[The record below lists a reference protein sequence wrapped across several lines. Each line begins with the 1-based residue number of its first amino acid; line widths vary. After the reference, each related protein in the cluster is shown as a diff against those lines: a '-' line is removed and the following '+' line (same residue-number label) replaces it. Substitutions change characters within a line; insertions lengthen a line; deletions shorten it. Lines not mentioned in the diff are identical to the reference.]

1 MVKNLPT
8 VERSTK
14 IRFGKNCTND
24 QAENTIV
31 FNASEGEIDTP
42 FTDSVYI
49 TPLRLRT
56 DLSDRNI
63 SVLAYNQ
70 VTKEMMDSGA
80 VAEDILNFTLEAAVI
95 NGNVTSNIVSFN
107 NAVTSVTTLSNVG
120 ISNGL
125 PTDTLSVGSKVF
137 VNQTASNTLRVLGS
151 TYIQNNLVVDGD
163 ATFNGLVTTLHSN
176 NTVIKD
182 AILEIGKDNVVG
194 DASLDLGFVMTRP
207 GSNIAMGYLESSN
220 EFAIG
225 YTQSSANHHTITPL
239 TTQDI
244 NVHVY
249 GQIFTESNVGVMNTN
264 PVHTLDVGSNLFVDE
279 FGSNILVVTGNT
291 SISADLTVDGDTLFV
306 DSGVDKVG
314 INTLTPSA
322 ELHVVGNAYISSNLT
337 VDTNTLHVDVES
349 NRVGINQIN
358 PTKDLD
364 VNGTIAATRR
374 VDNSGYDRLLI
385 GTDTGATIHPSSN
398 AHLIS
403 LGYRAGYDRQHSNSI
418 AIGYKSGSVTQAES
432 SIAIGERSGETNQG
446 NSSIAIGE
454 KAAYENQAAS
464 SIAIGENAG
473 GQDQLGNSIAIGK
486 DAGSQNQGQ
495 KSIAIGD
502 GAGKFNQGEGAIAIG
517 YYAGYPTGQAA
528 GSVIINGGTDAA
540 GFNNTTTQN
549 ALFINPVRNVNNSNI
564 LMYNADS
571 KEFTYGTTIHN
582 TVNVSN
588 NFTVDTDTLFVDSVN
603 DSVGINNASPDANL
617 HVVGNVYVSSNL
629 TVDLN
634 TLHVDTNKHFIGIET
649 NFPDATLHLMGNAYI
664 SEDLTVD
671 TDTLHVDSV
680 THSVGV
686 ETKTPDANLH
696 VVGNVYVSSNLTVD
710 TDTLHVDSMTHSVGV
725 ETTTPDANLHVVGN
739 TYVSSNLT
747 VDTNTLHVDSVTHSV
762 GVETTTP
769 DANLH
774 VVGNVYVS
782 DDLTVATDA
791 LHVET
796 GTQSVGLGTKV
807 PDAKLHVVGN
817 AYVSSN
823 LTVDTDT
830 FHVDAESK
838 SIGLGTVNP
847 NANLHVVGNVY
858 VSSNLTVDT
867 DTLHV
872 DAMTHSIGIETKNP
886 NANLHVVGN
895 TYVSSNLTVDTNTLH
910 VDALKHSVGIETL
923 TPDANLHVV
932 GNTYISSNL
941 TVDTNTLHV
950 DALKHSVGIETLTPS
965 ANLHVVGNAYVSS
978 TMDIDGTL
986 RLNHATTAL
995 TTDLTSNVEVKLDQL
1010 NSVTIDGPLTDHL
1023 LVYDGTDWVNEY
1035 PMHTYIQ
1042 IRNDLNGVN
1051 IEAGDA
1057 VYVKGTHNSNILN
1070 VGLALS
1076 DSADTMPCI
1085 GLSNQLLTPG
1095 QTGTAVAYGKAL
1107 SVVTEDFV
1115 TGETVYVSNVVA
1127 GGLSNVKPYNNDLIQ
1142 NVGVVTKIHE
1152 SNGGVFVTGIGR
1164 ANDIPN
1170 APIVADETDINYVY
1184 VNNENND
1191 LKKILPTNL
1200 LTQLQTFEQVSAA
1213 GNTVSN
1219 TMEFNNVTTGLVTV
1233 ANVEV
1238 GSNISVTG
1246 LVDPINKHLP
1256 MVGLDGFLEKS
1267 PVYVTAGGKY
1277 VISAAEAEFLGNI
1290 TLSGNNTVVSSTSVT
1305 IEDRIFGIGANN
1317 EVHNLDTGLMME
1329 HKDDGEYANIALIYH
1344 ADEHRFSIS
1353 YTQNTFTDDH
1363 ILHFEDANHRM
1374 LIDLRGNV
1382 EVQNTFTVDSTL
1394 FHADSV
1400 TNRVGV
1406 LTATPAYTLD
1416 VHGNS
1421 NVAVARSK
1429 SSVVTDATNAT
1440 NKTSGAVTII
1450 GGLGVG
1456 GDIHA
1461 TDVNFEAATLDSAT
1475 IQNVTSTTNKTS
1487 GALIVGGGIG
1497 VAGNIHATH
1506 VNFEDAEV
1514 DSLTVTGVTPTNSK
1528 TSGAVQIAGGL
1539 GVVGAIYG
1547 SAVNFE
1553 GAEVDNLTV
1562 TDTTISTSTGSGA
1575 VTIAGGLGVTGNVY
1589 AAQYHGDGSQL
1600 TGLVT
1605 TLEDVANNGNTMSNV
1620 IQFNNNQSLYDT
1632 SFVTTGKAGIK
1643 TANPTYDLEVTGNSY
1658 ISSNVTVD
1666 TNTFHVDAVNN
1677 KVGVGTT
1684 EPDKTLHVQ
1693 GDIKFTGT
1701 LFEDDAPFVTS
1712 PWVTTGT
1719 DIYYNVGNV
1728 GFGTNANVDAN
1739 VHVNGNVYVTSNIH
1753 AGPDAN
1759 QTSFLGRAAIGYNG
1773 TDDDHATF
1781 AHFDHNSATNF
1792 ALKQTATGPTH
1803 LNTPASQ
1810 HIRFSVAGTEKAR
1823 ITGGGDL
1830 KVGSNILYVDASE
1843 ASVGLG
1849 TATPN
1854 SNLHVVGNA
1863 YVSSNLTVGNN
1874 VYVTGGLITNTGGVT
1889 KKTYSVSRT
1898 VTTGIT
1904 PLVDINFTSNIFYAK
1919 ITAQLIDGDE
1929 DLSTMILEV
1938 SGGRKSGETPTKNI
1952 AVGTKNIFGD
1962 QTNTNPWSPTV
1973 STTGNK
1979 VTLTTSSALDAQDGY
1994 DIFIEYMSSNSNGGV
2009 VSVVE
2014 SGTTIETFGY

>member
-107 NAVTSVTTLSNVG
+107 NAITSATTFSNVG
-120 ISNGL
+120 IANAA

-137 VNQTASNTLRVLGS
+137 VNQTASNTVRILGS
-151 TYIQNNLVVDGD
+151 TYIQNSLVVDGD

-176 NTVIKD
+176 NTVIRD

-194 DASLDLGFVMTRP
+194 DASLDLGFIMTRP
-207 GSNIAMGYLESSN
+207 GSNIAVGYLESSN

-264 PVHTLDVGSNLFVDE
+264 PVHTLDVGSNLFVDD

-306 DSGVDKVG
+306 DSGADKVG

-349 NRVGINQIN
+349 NRVGINQLN

-403 LGYRAGYDRQHSNSI
+403 LGYRAGYEHQHSNSV
-418 AIGYKSGSVTQAES
+418 AIGYQAGSVTQAES

-446 NSSIAIGE
+446 NSSIAIGD
-454 KAAYENQAAS
+454 KAAFQNQAAY

-473 GQDQLGNSIAIGK
+473 GQDQADNSIAIGK

-495 KSIAIGD
+495 KAIAIGD

-634 TLHVDTNKHFIGIET
+634 TLHVDTNKHFVGIET
-649 NFPDATLHLMGNAYI
+649 NHPDATLHVVGNAYI
-664 SEDLTVD
+664 LNDLTVD
-671 TDTLHVDSV
+671 IDTLHVDSTNNSVGIETKTPDANLHVVGNVYVSSNLTVDTDTLHVDTTTHSVGIETKTPDANLHVVGNTYVSSNLTVDIDTLHVDSV

-696 VVGNVYVSSNLTVD
+696 VVGNVYVSSNLTVN
-710 TDTLHVDSMTHSVGV
+710 TDTLHI
-725 ETTTPDANLHVVGN
+725 
-739 TYVSSNLT
+739 
-747 VDTNTLHVDSVTHSV
+747 DSV
-762 GVETTTP
+762 
-769 DANLH
+769 N
-774 VVGNVYVS
+774 N
-782 DDLTVATDA
+782 
-791 LHVET
+791 
-796 GTQSVGLGTKV
+796 
-807 PDAKLHVVGN
+807 
-817 AYVSSN
+817 
-823 LTVDTDT
+823 
-830 FHVDAESK
+830 
-838 SIGLGTVNP
+838 
-847 NANLHVVGNVY
+847 
-858 VSSNLTVDT
+858 
-867 DTLHV
+867 
-872 DAMTHSIGIETKNP
+872 
-886 NANLHVVGN
+886 
-895 TYVSSNLTVDTNTLH
+895 
-910 VDALKHSVGIETL
+910 SVGIETK

-941 TVDTNTLHV
+941 TIDTNTLHV
-950 DALKHSVGIETLTPS
+950 DVGNKSIGLGTVNPS
-965 ANLHVVGNAYVSS
+965 ANLHVVGNVFV
-978 TMDIDGTL
+978 
-986 RLNHATTAL
+986 
-995 TTDLTSNVEVKLDQL
+995 TSNV
-1010 NSVTIDGPLTDHL
+1010 SI
-1023 LVYDGTDWVNEY
+1023 
-1035 PMHTYIQ
+1035 
-1042 IRNDLNGVN
+1042 
-1051 IEAGDA
+1051 
-1057 VYVKGTHNSNILN
+1057 
-1070 VGLALS
+1070 
-1076 DSADTMPCI
+1076 ADTTAT
-1085 GLSNQLLTPG
+1085 SSKT
-1095 QTGTAVAYGKAL
+1095 TGAL
-1107 SVVTEDFV
+1107 K
-1115 TGETVYVSNVVA
+1115 VA
-1127 GGLSNVKPYNNDLIQ
+1127 GGLGVVGDIHATHANLEDIEADSVNVTDSTVSSSKTTGALKVAGGVGISGALFGSTAELDGITKVTNSTATSSKTTGALIVTGGLGITGAIHGSAVNFEAAELDSLHVTNTTSTTSKTTGAARIAGGLGVAGNIHATHVNFEDVVADSLTIEDTTLSTSKTTGAVIVAGGLGVTDNVYASRFVGDGGLLSNIATNLQSISENGNTTSNIVQFTGTGTSFVTNGKVGVSNVDPGHTLS
-1142 NVGVVTKIHE
+1142 VGTDFYVDE
-1152 SNGGVFVTGIGR
+1152 GG
-1164 ANDIPN
+1164 A
-1170 APIVADETDINYVY
+1170 
-1184 VNNENND
+1184 
-1191 LKKILPTNL
+1191 
-1200 LTQLQTFEQVSAA
+1200 
-1213 GNTVSN
+1213 NTVVVDGNVSVSSN
-1219 TMEFNNVTTGLVTV
+1219 LT
-1233 ANVEV
+1233 V
-1238 GSNISVTG
+1238 GSNISVIG
-1246 LVDPINKHLP
+1246 LSVDKFPI
-1256 MVGLDGFLEKS
+1256 VGSTKFLEDSIITKS
-1267 PVYVTAGGKY
+1267 GPDI
-1277 VISAAEAEFLGNI
+1277 VISGGLQVTGNI
-1290 TLSGNNTVVSSTSVT
+1290 FKNGNIFVVHSNNTV
-1305 IEDRIFGIGANN
+1305 IKDRILTLANN
-1317 EVHNLDTGLMME
+1317 NTQTGLDVGIIME
-1329 HKDDGEYANIALIYH
+1329 YPGHNIAIAH
-1344 ADEHRFSIS
+1344 HGDETPERLSIG
-1353 YTQNTFTDDH
+1353 YTQNKHTDNQVTPDSNNVT
-1363 ILHFEDANHRM
+1363 LDV
-1374 LIDLRGNV
+1374 LGNLQ
-1382 EVQNTFTVDSTL
+1382 VQNNFTVDTST
-1394 FHADSV
+1394 FHVDSV

-1406 LTATPAYTLD
+1406 LTAAPAYTLD
-1416 VHGNS
+1416 IHGNS

-1429 SSVVTDATNAT
+1429 SSVVTDATATT
-1440 NKTSGAVTII
+1440 NKTSGAVTVI
-1450 GGLGVG
+1450 GGIGVG

-1461 TDVNFEAATLDSAT
+1461 TDVNFENAILDSAT
-1475 IQNVTSTTNKTS
+1475 IQNTTAATSKSSGALQVAGGTGITGALFGSTAEFDGITKVTNSTASAGKAD
-1487 GALIVGGGIG
+1487 GALIV
-1497 VAGNIHATH
+1497 T
-1506 VNFEDAEV
+1506 
-1514 DSLTVTGVTPTNSK
+1514 
-1528 TSGAVQIAGGL
+1528 GGL
-1539 GVVGAIYG
+1539 GVTGAIYG

-1553 GAEVDNLTV
+1553 GAEVDNLNV
-1562 TDTTISTSTGSGA
+1562 TDTTASSSTTTGA
-1575 VTIAGGLGVTGNVY
+1575 AKIAGGLGVAGSVY
-1589 AAQYHGDGSQL
+1589 AAQYYGDGSTL

-1605 TLEDVANNGNTMSNV
+1605 TFGAVVANGNTTSNTV
-1620 IQFNNNQSLYDT
+1620 QFTNANTGIIT
-1632 SFVTTGKAGIK
+1632 SGKIGVK
-1643 TANPTYDLEVTGNSY
+1643 TANPTYDLQVTGNSY

-1810 HIRFSVAGTEKAR
+1810 HIRFSVAGTERAR
-1823 ITGGGDL
+1823 LTGGGDL
-1830 KVGSNILYVDASE
+1830 KVGSNILYVDASA
-1843 ASVGLG
+1843 ASVGIG
-1849 TATPN
+1849 VNTPN

-1874 VYVTGGLITNTGGVT
+1874 VYVTGGLVTNTGGVT

-1898 VTTGIT
+1898 VTTGVT

-1929 DLSTMILEV
+1929 DMSTMILEV

-1973 STTGNK
+1973 TTTGNK
-1979 VTLTTSSALDAQDGY
+1979 ITLTTSNALDAQDGY
-1994 DIFIEYMSSNSNGGV
+1994 DVFIEYMSSNSDGSV

-2014 SGTTIETFGY
+2014 RVGGTSTTLATFGY

>member
-42 FTDSVYI
+42 FTDSVYM

-63 SVLAYNQ
+63 TVLAYNQ

-80 VAEDILNFTLEAAVI
+80 IAEDILNFTLEAAVI
-95 NGNVTSNIVSFN
+95 NGNVTANTVSFN
-107 NAVTSVTTLSNVG
+107 NVSTSVTTLSNVG
-120 ISNGL
+120 ISNSS

-207 GSNIAMGYLESSN
+207 GSNIAVGYLESSN

-314 INTLTPSA
+314 INTLVPDA
-322 ELHVVGNAYISSNLT
+322 ELHVVGNVYVTSNLT

-634 TLHVDTNKHFIGIET
+634 TLHVDTNKHFVGIET

-671 TDTLHVDSV
+671 MDTLHVDSV

-710 TDTLHVDSMTHSVGV
+710 TDTLHVDSVTHSVGV
-725 ETTTPDANLHVVGN
+725 ETKTPDANLHVVGN

-747 VDTNTLHVDSVTHSV
+747 VDTDTLHVDSVTHSV

-791 LHVET
+791 LHVEA

-830 FHVDAESK
+830 FHVDVESK
-838 SIGLGTVNP
+838 SIGLGTVTP
-847 NANLHVVGNVY
+847 SAELHVVGNVFVTSNVSIADTTATSSKTTGALKVGGGLGVVGDIHATHANLEDVEADSILVTDTTATSSKTTGALRVSGGLGVVGDIHATNTY
-858 VSSNLTVDT
+858 FEDATANSILVTNTTATSSKTTGALIVAGGLGITGAIHGSAVNVEGVEADSLHVTNTTSTTSKTTGAVRLAGGLGVAGNIHATHVNFEDVVADSLTIEDTTLSTSKTTGAVIVAGGLGVTDNVYASRFVGDGGLLSNIATTLQSISENGNTTSNIIQFTGTETSFVSHSNVGIANTEPGHTLSVGTNFYVNEDGANTVVVDGNVSVSSNLT
-867 DTLHV
+867 L
-872 DAMTHSIGIETKNP
+872 
-886 NANLHVVGN
+886 
-895 TYVSSNLTVDTNTLH
+895 
-910 VDALKHSVGIETL
+910 
-923 TPDANLHVV
+923 
-932 GNTYISSNL
+932 
-941 TVDTNTLHV
+941 
-950 DALKHSVGIETLTPS
+950 
-965 ANLHVVGNAYVSS
+965 
-978 TMDIDGTL
+978 
-986 RLNHATTAL
+986 
-995 TTDLTSNVEVKLDQL
+995 
-1010 NSVTIDGPLTDHL
+1010 
-1023 LVYDGTDWVNEY
+1023 
-1035 PMHTYIQ
+1035 
-1042 IRNDLNGVN
+1042 
-1051 IEAGDA
+1051 
-1057 VYVKGTHNSNILN
+1057 
-1070 VGLALS
+1070 
-1076 DSADTMPCI
+1076 
-1085 GLSNQLLTPG
+1085 
-1095 QTGTAVAYGKAL
+1095 
-1107 SVVTEDFV
+1107 
-1115 TGETVYVSNVVA
+1115 
-1127 GGLSNVKPYNNDLIQ
+1127 
-1142 NVGVVTKIHE
+1142 
-1152 SNGGVFVTGIGR
+1152 
-1164 ANDIPN
+1164 
-1170 APIVADETDINYVY
+1170 
-1184 VNNENND
+1184 
-1191 LKKILPTNL
+1191 
-1200 LTQLQTFEQVSAA
+1200 
-1213 GNTVSN
+1213 
-1219 TMEFNNVTTGLVTV
+1219 
-1233 ANVEV
+1233 
-1238 GSNISVTG
+1238 GSNIAIVGLSVDKFPIVGSTKFLEDSIITKNGPDIVISGGLQVTG
-1246 LVDPINKHLP
+1246 NIFQTGNVFVVD
-1256 MVGLDGFLEKS
+1256 S
-1267 PVYVTAGGKY
+1267 
-1277 VISAAEAEFLGNI
+1277 
-1290 TLSGNNTVVSSTSVT
+1290 NNTV
-1305 IEDRIFGIGANN
+1305 IQDRILTLANN
-1317 EVHNLDTGLMME
+1317 NTQTGLDVGIIME
-1329 HKDDGEYANIALIYH
+1329 YPGHNIAIAH
-1344 ADEHRFSIS
+1344 HGDESPERLSIG
-1353 YTQNTFTDDH
+1353 YTQNKHTDTQ
-1363 ILHFEDANHRM
+1363 IDADSNTVT
-1374 LIDLRGNV
+1374 LDVLGNLQ
-1382 EVQNTFTVDSTL
+1382 VQNTFTVDSTL

-1429 SSVVTDATNAT
+1429 SSVVTDGTDSVSKIT
-1440 NKTSGAVTII
+1440 GAVTII

-1456 GDIHA
+1456 KNIHA
-1461 TDVNFEAATLDSAT
+1461 KDVNFEAATLDSAT

-1497 VAGNIHATH
+1497 VAGNIHASN
-1506 VNFEDAEV
+1506 VNFEDAEI
-1514 DSLTVTGVTPTNSK
+1514 DSLTVTDGTPTNSK
-1528 TSGAVQIAGGL
+1528 TSGAVKIAGGL

-1547 SAVNFE
+1547 STVNFE

-1562 TDTTISTSTGSGA
+1562 TATTISTSTGTGA

-1632 SFVTTGKAGIK
+1632 SFVTTGKVGIK
-1643 TANPTYDLEVTGNSY
+1643 TATPVYDLQVTGNSY

-1810 HIRFSVAGTEKAR
+1810 HIGFSVNNVEKAR
-1823 ITGGGDL
+1823 FTGDGDF

-2009 VSVVE
+2009 VSVAE

>member
-31 FNASEGEIDTP
+31 FNASEVELEVATPGTTYLTPIRIDPVQTP
-42 FTDSVYI
+42 GGAANVMV
-49 TPLRLRT
+49 
-56 DLSDRNI
+56 LS
-63 SVLAYNQ
+63 YNR
-70 VTKEMMDSGA
+70 VTKEITDSNA
-80 VAEDILNFTLEAAVI
+80 IASEILNFNLAGATK
-95 NGNVTSNIVSFN
+95 NGNTTPHTMRFDSYTDAFGTVNPAATTSFVTSGI
-107 NAVTSVTTLSNVG
+107 AG
-120 ISNGL
+120 ISNST
-125 PTDTLSVGSKVF
+125 PTDTLSVGSKLF
-137 VNQTASNTLRVLGS
+137 VNTSASNTLTVLGS

-176 NTVIKD
+176 NTIIRD
-182 AILEIGKDNVVG
+182 AIIEIGKDNAVG
-194 DASLDLGFVMTRP
+194 DPTLDLGFIMTRP
-207 GSNIAMGYLESSN
+207 GSNIALGFLEN
-220 EFAIG
+220 QKEFAIG
-225 YTQSSANHHTITPL
+225 YTNSSATGHTITPA
-239 TTQDI
+239 TNQDI

-249 GQIFTESNVGVMNTN
+249 GQIFTQSNVGIINTS
-264 PVHTLDVGSNLFVDE
+264 PTHTLDVGSNLFVDE

-291 SISADLTVDGDTLFV
+291 SISADLTVDGNTLFV

-322 ELHVVGNAYISSNLT
+322 ELHVVGNVYVSSNLT

-349 NRVGINQIN
+349 NRVGINQLN

-374 VDNSGYDRLLI
+374 VDNSGYNRLLI
-385 GTDTGATIHPSSN
+385 GEDTGTTIHPSSN
-398 AHLIS
+398 AYLIS
-403 LGYRAGYDRQHSNSI
+403 VGYRAGYDRQHSNSI

-454 KAAYENQAAS
+454 KAAFENQAAS
-464 SIAIGENAG
+464 SIAIGENSG
-473 GQDQLGNSIAIGK
+473 GQNQAISSIAIGK

-517 YYAGYPTGQAA
+517 YYAGYPTAQAA
-528 GSVIINGGTDAA
+528 GSIIINGGTDTA

-549 ALFINPVRNVNNSNI
+549 ALFINPVRNVNNSNL
-564 LMYNADS
+564 LMYNAAS

-582 TVNVSN
+582 TLNVSN
-588 NFTVDTDTLFVDSVN
+588 NFTVDTDTLFIDSVN
-603 DSVGINNASPDANL
+603 DSVGVNNASPDANL

-634 TLHVDTNKHFIGIET
+634 TLHVDVNKHFVGIET
-649 NFPDATLHLMGNAYI
+649 KHPDATLHVMGNTYI

-671 TDTLHVDSV
+671 TDTFHVNSA
-680 THSVGV
+680 TNSVGI

-710 TDTLHVDSMTHSVGV
+710 TDTLHVDV
-725 ETTTPDANLHVVGN
+725 ENKFIGLGTVNPSANLHVVGN

-747 VDTNTLHVDSVTHSV
+747 VDTDTLHVDSTTNSV
-762 GVETTTP
+762 GIETKFP
-769 DANLH
+769 D
-774 VVGNVYVS
+774 
-782 DDLTVATDA
+782 
-791 LHVET
+791 
-796 GTQSVGLGTKV
+796 
-807 PDAKLHVVGN
+807 
-817 AYVSSN
+817 
-823 LTVDTDT
+823 
-830 FHVDAESK
+830 
-838 SIGLGTVNP
+838 
-847 NANLHVVGNVY
+847 ANLHVVGNVY
-858 VSSNLTVDT
+858 VSSNLTINTDTFHVDT
-867 DTLHV
+867 
-872 DAMTHSIGIETKNP
+872 
-886 NANLHVVGN
+886 
-895 TYVSSNLTVDTNTLH
+895 VSD
-910 VDALKHSVGIETL
+910 SVGVGTV
-923 TPDANLHVV
+923 TPNANLHVV

-950 DALKHSVGIETLTPS
+950 DTVADHIGINTVSPS
-965 ANLHVVGNAYVSS
+965 AELHVVGNVFV
-978 TMDIDGTL
+978 
-986 RLNHATTAL
+986 
-995 TTDLTSNVEVKLDQL
+995 TSNVSIADTTATTSKTTGALKVSGGLGVVGDIHATNTYFEDATA
-1010 NSVTIDGPLTDHL
+1010 NSLIVTDTTTTSSKTTGALI
-1023 LVYDGTDWVNEY
+1023 
-1035 PMHTYIQ
+1035 
-1042 IRNDLNGVN
+1042 
-1051 IEAGDA
+1051 
-1057 VYVKGTHNSNILN
+1057 VKGGIGVTGVIHGSAVNFEAAEL
-1070 VGLALS
+1070 
-1076 DSADTMPCI
+1076 DSLHVTNTT
-1085 GLSNQLLTPG
+1085 STTSKT
-1095 QTGTAVAYGKAL
+1095 TGTVRIAGGLGVVGNIHATHVNFEDVVADSLTIEDTTL
-1107 SVVTEDFV
+1107 STSKT
-1115 TGETVYVSNVVA
+1115 TGSVIVA
-1127 GGLSNVKPYNNDLIQ
+1127 GGLGVTDNVYASRFVGDGGLLSNIATTLQSISENGNTTSNIVQFTGTETSFVSHSNVGIANTQPGHTLS
-1142 NVGVVTKIHE
+1142 VGT
-1152 SNGGVFVTGIGR
+1152 NF
-1164 ANDIPN
+1164 
-1170 APIVADETDINYVY
+1170 Y
-1184 VNNENND
+1184 VNED
-1191 LKKILPTNL
+1191 G
-1200 LTQLQTFEQVSAA
+1200 A
-1213 GNTVSN
+1213 NTVVVDGNVSVSSN
-1219 TMEFNNVTTGLVTV
+1219 LT
-1233 ANVEV
+1233 V
-1238 GSNISVTG
+1238 GSNIAIVGLSVDKFPIVGSTKFLEDSIITKDGPDIIISGGLQVTG
-1246 LVDPINKHLP
+1246 NI
-1256 MVGLDGFLEKS
+1256 FQ
-1267 PVYVTAGGKY
+1267 T
-1277 VISAAEAEFLGNI
+1277 GNVFVVH
-1290 TLSGNNTVVSSTSVT
+1290 SNNTV
-1305 IEDRIFGIGANN
+1305 IQDRILTLANN
-1317 EVHNLDTGLMME
+1317 NTQSALDVGIIME
-1329 HKDDGEYANIALIYH
+1329 YPGHNIAIAH
-1344 ADEHRFSIS
+1344 HGDEAPKRLSIG
-1353 YTQNTFTDDH
+1353 YTLNKHTDTQ
-1363 ILHFEDANHRM
+1363 
-1374 LIDLRGNV
+1374 IDGDSNNVTLDVLGNLQ
-1382 EVQNTFTVDSTL
+1382 VQNNFTVDTTT
-1394 FHADSV
+1394 FHVDTV
-1400 TNRVGV
+1400 TDRVGI

-1429 SSVVTDATNAT
+1429 SSVVTDGTDASS
-1440 NKTSGAVTII
+1440 KTTGAVTII

-1456 GDIHA
+1456 KNIHA
-1461 TDVNFEAATLDSAT
+1461 KDVNFEAAILDSAT

-1487 GALIVGGGIG
+1487 GALIVSGGIG
-1497 VAGNIHATH
+1497 VSGNIHASN
-1506 VNFEDAEV
+1506 VNFEDAEI
-1514 DSLTVTGVTPTNSK
+1514 DSLTVTDGTLTNSK
-1528 TSGAVQIAGGL
+1528 TSGAVKIAGGL
-1539 GVVGAIYG
+1539 GVVGAIHG

-1562 TDTTISTSTGSGA
+1562 TDTTISTSTSTGA
-1575 VTIAGGLGVTGNVY
+1575 AKVAGGLGVTGNVY
-1589 AAQYHGDGSQL
+1589 AAKFYGDGSTL

-1605 TLEDVANNGNTMSNV
+1605 TLGAVVANGNTTSNTV
-1620 IQFNNNQSLYDT
+1620 QFTNTNTGIIT
-1632 SFVTTGKAGIK
+1632 SGKIGIK
-1643 TANPTYDLEVTGNSY
+1643 TATPVYDLQVTGNSY

-1753 AGPDAN
+1753 VGPDAN

-1830 KVGSNILYVDASE
+1830 KVGSNILYVDAVD

-1849 TATPN
+1849 TATPS

-1898 VTTGIT
+1898 VSTGVT

-1929 DLSTMILEV
+1929 DISTMILEV
-1938 SGGRKSGETPTKNI
+1938 SGGRKSGATPTKNI

-1973 STTGNK
+1973 TTTGNK
-1979 VTLTTSSALDAQDGY
+1979 VTLTTSNALDAQDGY
-1994 DIFIEYMSSNSNGGV
+1994 DIFIEYMSSNSDGSVETIIERVGGT
-2009 VSVVE
+2009 S
-2014 SGTTIETFGY
+2014 TTLATFGY

>member
-31 FNASEGEIDTP
+31 FNAGEVELEVATPGTTYLTPIRIDPVQDPGGTAN
-42 FTDSVYI
+42 VM
-49 TPLRLRT
+49 
-56 DLSDRNI
+56 
-63 SVLAYNQ
+63 VLAYNR
-70 VTKEMMDSGA
+70 VTKEITDSNA
-80 VAEDILNFTLEAAVI
+80 IASEILNFNLAGASK
-95 NGNVTSNIVSFN
+95 NGNTTPYTIRFDSYTDAFGTFNPAEPTSFVTSGI
-107 NAVTSVTTLSNVG
+107 VG
-120 ISNGL
+120 ISNSL
-125 PTDTLSVGSKVF
+125 PTDTMSIGSKMF
-137 VNQTASNTLRVLGS
+137 VNTSSANTLTVLGS
-151 TYIQNNLVVDGD
+151 TYIQNSLVVDGD
-163 ATFNGLVTTLHSN
+163 ATFNGLVTTLHAN

-182 AILEIGKDNVVG
+182 AILELGKDNVVG
-194 DASLDLGFVMTRP
+194 DSLLDLGFIMTRP
-207 GSNIAMGYLESSN
+207 NPDANVAIGFREVSN
-220 EFAIG
+220 EFVIA
-225 YTQSSANHHTITPL
+225 YTNSNAGGHTITPVG
-239 TTQDI
+239 QDM

-249 GQIFTESNVGVMNTN
+249 GQIFTESNVGIINTS
-264 PVHTLDVGSNLFVDE
+264 PIHSLDVGSNLFVDE

-322 ELHVVGNAYISSNLT
+322 ELHVVGNTYISSNLT
-337 VDTNTLHVDVES
+337 VDINTLHVDVVS

-398 AHLIS
+398 THLIS

-473 GQDQLGNSIAIGK
+473 GQDQAGNSIALGK

-540 GFNNTTTQN
+540 GFNNTITQN

-617 HVVGNVYVSSNL
+617 HVVGNTYISSNL

-634 TLHVDTNKHFIGIET
+634 TLHVDTNKHFVGIET

-671 TDTLHVDSV
+671 TDTFHVDSTTNSVGIETKTPDANLHVVGNVYVSSNLTVDTDTLHVDTVSHSVGVETKTPDANLHVVGNTYVSSNLTVDIDTLHVDSV

-710 TDTLHVDSMTHSVGV
+710 TDTLHVDTTTHSVGV
-725 ETTTPDANLHVVGN
+725 ET
-739 TYVSSNLT
+739 
-747 VDTNTLHVDSVTHSV
+747 
-762 GVETTTP
+762 
-769 DANLH
+769 
-774 VVGNVYVS
+774 
-782 DDLTVATDA
+782 
-791 LHVET
+791 
-796 GTQSVGLGTKV
+796 K
-807 PDAKLHVVGN
+807 
-817 AYVSSN
+817 
-823 LTVDTDT
+823 
-830 FHVDAESK
+830 F
-838 SIGLGTVNP
+838 
-847 NANLHVVGNVY
+847 
-858 VSSNLTVDT
+858 
-867 DTLHV
+867 
-872 DAMTHSIGIETKNP
+872 
-886 NANLHVVGN
+886 
-895 TYVSSNLTVDTNTLH
+895 
-910 VDALKHSVGIETL
+910 
-923 TPDANLHVV
+923 PDANLHVV

-950 DALKHSVGIETLTPS
+950 DVGNKSVGLGTVTPS
-965 ANLHVVGNAYVSS
+965 AELHVVGNVFV
-978 TMDIDGTL
+978 
-986 RLNHATTAL
+986 
-995 TTDLTSNVEVKLDQL
+995 TSNV
-1010 NSVTIDGPLTDHL
+1010 SI
-1023 LVYDGTDWVNEY
+1023 
-1035 PMHTYIQ
+1035 
-1042 IRNDLNGVN
+1042 
-1051 IEAGDA
+1051 
-1057 VYVKGTHNSNILN
+1057 
-1070 VGLALS
+1070 
-1076 DSADTMPCI
+1076 ADTTATSSKTTGALKVVG
-1085 GLSNQLLTPG
+1085 GLGVGGNIHATHANFEDVEADSVNVTDSTVSSSKT
-1095 QTGTAVAYGKAL
+1095 TGALKVAGGVGISGALFGSTAELDGITKVTNSTATSSKTTGAL
-1107 SVVTEDFV
+1107 IV
-1115 TGETVYVSNVVA
+1115 TGGLGITGAIHGSAVNFEAAELDSLHVTNTTSTTSKATGALRLAGGLGVTGNIHATHVNFEDVVADSLTVEDTTLSTSKTTGAVIVA
-1127 GGLSNVKPYNNDLIQ
+1127 GGLGVTDNVYASRFVGDGGLLSNIATTLQSISENGNTTSNIVQFTGTETSFVSHSNVGIANTDPGHTLS
-1142 NVGVVTKIHE
+1142 VGT
-1152 SNGGVFVTGIGR
+1152 NF
-1164 ANDIPN
+1164 
-1170 APIVADETDINYVY
+1170 Y
-1184 VNNENND
+1184 VNED
-1191 LKKILPTNL
+1191 G
-1200 LTQLQTFEQVSAA
+1200 A
-1213 GNTVSN
+1213 NTVVVDGNVSVSSN
-1219 TMEFNNVTTGLVTV
+1219 LTL
-1233 ANVEV
+1233 
-1238 GSNISVTG
+1238 GSNISIAGLSVNKFPIVGSNKFLEDSIITKTGSDIVISGGLQVTG
-1246 LVDPINKHLP
+1246 NIFKNGDIIAIHSNNTVIKDRILTLSNNNTQTALDVGIIMEYPGHNIAIAHHGDESPERLSIGYTQNGYVDTTI
-1256 MVGLDGFLEKS
+1256 
-1267 PVYVTAGGKY
+1267 
-1277 VISAAEAEFLGNI
+1277 AADSNNI
-1290 TLSGNNTVVSSTSVT
+1290 TLDVLGN
-1305 IEDRIFGIGANN
+1305 
-1317 EVHNLDTGLMME
+1317 L
-1329 HKDDGEYANIALIYH
+1329 
-1344 ADEHRFSIS
+1344 
-1353 YTQNTFTDDH
+1353 Q
-1363 ILHFEDANHRM
+1363 
-1374 LIDLRGNV
+1374 
-1382 EVQNTFTVDSTL
+1382 VQNNFTVDTST
-1394 FHADSV
+1394 FHVDSV

-1406 LTATPAYTLD
+1406 LTAAPAYTLD

-1429 SSVVTDATNAT
+1429 SSVVTDATAAT
-1440 NKTSGAVTII
+1440 SKTTGAVTII

-1456 GDIHA
+1456 GNIHA
-1461 TDVNFEAATLDSAT
+1461 SNVNFEAATLDSAT
-1475 IQNVTSTTNKTS
+1475 IQNTTPATDKTS
-1487 GALIVGGGIG
+1487 GALQ
-1497 VAGNIHATH
+1497 
-1506 VNFEDAEV
+1506 
-1514 DSLTVTGVTPTNSK
+1514 VTGGTGITGALFGSTAEFDGITKVTNGTPSSAKGN
-1528 TSGAVQIAGGL
+1528 GALIVSGGL
-1539 GVVGAIYG
+1539 GVTGAIYG
-1547 SAVNFE
+1547 STVNFE
-1553 GAEVDNLTV
+1553 ATEVDSLTV
-1562 TDTTISTSTGSGA
+1562 TDTTISTSTSTGA
-1575 VTIAGGLGVTGNVY
+1575 AKVSGGLGVTGNVY
-1589 AAQYHGDGSQL
+1589 AAQYYGDGSTL

-1605 TLEDVANNGNTMSNV
+1605 TFGAVVANGNTTSNTV
-1620 IQFNNNQSLYDT
+1620 QFTNANTGIIT
-1632 SFVTTGKAGIK
+1632 SGKVGIK
-1643 TANPTYDLEVTGNSY
+1643 KAVPDAELHVVGNTY
-1658 ISSNVTVD
+1658 ISSNLTVD
-1666 TNTFHVDAVNN
+1666 TNIFHVDAVNN

-1739 VHVNGNVYVTSNIH
+1739 VHVNGNVYVSSNIH
-1753 AGPDAN
+1753 AGPNAN
-1759 QTSFLGRAAIGYNG
+1759 QTSVLGRAAIGYNG

-1781 AHFDHNSATNF
+1781 AHFNHNSATNF

-1810 HIRFSVAGTEKAR
+1810 HIRFSVAGTERAR
-1823 ITGGGDL
+1823 LTGGGDL
-1830 KVGSNILYVDASE
+1830 KVGSNVLYVDASA
-1843 ASVGLG
+1843 ASVGVN
-1849 TATPN
+1849 TN
-1854 SNLHVVGNA
+1854 SPEAKLHVVGNA

-1874 VYVTGGLITNTGGVT
+1874 VYVTGGLVTNTGGVT

-1898 VTTGIT
+1898 LSTGVT

-1938 SGGRKSGETPTKNI
+1938 SGGRKSGDTPTKNI

-1973 STTGNK
+1973 TTTGNK
-1979 VTLTTSSALDAQDGY
+1979 ITLTTSNALDAQDGY
-1994 DIFIEYMSSNSNGGV
+1994 DVFVEYMSSNSDGSV

-2014 SGTTIETFGY
+2014 RVGGTSTTLATFGY

>member
-31 FNASEGEIDTP
+31 FNASEEEIDTP

-80 VAEDILNFTLEAAVI
+80 VAEDILNFDLEAAVI

-107 NAVTSVTTLSNVG
+107 NAFTSITTLSNVG
-120 ISNGL
+120 ISNNS

-137 VNQTASNTLRVLGS
+137 VNQTASNTVRILGS

-176 NTVIKD
+176 NTVIRD

-207 GSNIAMGYLESSN
+207 GSNIAVGYLESSN

-264 PVHTLDVGSNLFVDE
+264 PVHTLDVGSNLFVDD

-322 ELHVVGNAYISSNLT
+322 ELHVVGNVYVTSNLT

-634 TLHVDTNKHFIGIET
+634 TLHVDTNKHFVGIET

-671 TDTLHVDSV
+671 TDTLHVDSTNNSVGIETKTPDANLHVVGNVYVSSNLTVDTDTFHVDSVTHSVGIETKTPDANLHVVGNTYVSSNLTVDTDTLHVDAV

-710 TDTLHVDSMTHSVGV
+710 TDTLHVDS
-725 ETTTPDANLHVVGN
+725 
-739 TYVSSNLT
+739 VS
-747 VDTNTLHVDSVTHSV
+747 
-762 GVETTTP
+762 
-769 DANLH
+769 
-774 VVGNVYVS
+774 
-782 DDLTVATDA
+782 
-791 LHVET
+791 
-796 GTQSVGLGTKV
+796 
-807 PDAKLHVVGN
+807 
-817 AYVSSN
+817 
-823 LTVDTDT
+823 
-830 FHVDAESK
+830 
-838 SIGLGTVNP
+838 
-847 NANLHVVGNVY
+847 
-858 VSSNLTVDT
+858 
-867 DTLHV
+867 
-872 DAMTHSIGIETKNP
+872 
-886 NANLHVVGN
+886 
-895 TYVSSNLTVDTNTLH
+895 
-910 VDALKHSVGIETL
+910 HSVGIETK

-950 DALKHSVGIETLTPS
+950 DTEADHIGINTVTPS
-965 ANLHVVGNAYVSS
+965 AELHVVGNVFV
-978 TMDIDGTL
+978 
-986 RLNHATTAL
+986 
-995 TTDLTSNVEVKLDQL
+995 TSNV
-1010 NSVTIDGPLTDHL
+1010 SI
-1023 LVYDGTDWVNEY
+1023 
-1035 PMHTYIQ
+1035 
-1042 IRNDLNGVN
+1042 
-1051 IEAGDA
+1051 
-1057 VYVKGTHNSNILN
+1057 
-1070 VGLALS
+1070 
-1076 DSADTMPCI
+1076 ADTTATSSKTTGALKVGG
-1085 GLSNQLLTPG
+1085 GLGVVGDIHAINTYFEDATANSILVTDTTATSSKT
-1095 QTGTAVAYGKAL
+1095 TGAL
-1107 SVVTEDFV
+1107 IV
-1115 TGETVYVSNVVA
+1115 TGGLGITGAIHGSAVNVEGVEADSLHVTNTTSTTSKTTGAVRLAGGLGVAGNIHATHVNFEDVVADSLTIEDTTLSTSKTTGSVIVA
-1127 GGLSNVKPYNNDLIQ
+1127 GGIGVTDNVYASRFVGDGGLLSNIATNLQSISENGNTTSNIIQ
-1142 NVGVVTKIHE
+1142 FTGTETSFVSHSNVGIANTEPGHTLSVGTNFYVNEDGANTVVVDGNVSVSSNLTLGSNIAIVGLSVDKFPIVGSTKFLEDSIITKDGPDIII
-1152 SNGGVFVTGIGR
+1152 SGGLQVTGNIFQTGNVFVVDS
-1164 ANDIPN
+1164 N
-1170 APIVADETDINYVY
+1170 
-1184 VNNENND
+1184 
-1191 LKKILPTNL
+1191 
-1200 LTQLQTFEQVSAA
+1200 
-1213 GNTVSN
+1213 NTVIQDRILTLANNN
-1219 TMEFNNVTTGLVTV
+1219 TQSALDVGIIMEYPGHNIAIAHHGDEAPKRLSIGYTLNKHTDTQIDGDSNNVT
-1233 ANVEV
+1233 
-1238 GSNISVTG
+1238 
-1246 LVDPINKHLP
+1246 
-1256 MVGLDGFLEKS
+1256 LD
-1267 PVYVTAGGKY
+1267 V
-1277 VISAAEAEFLGNI
+1277 LGN
-1290 TLSGNNTVVSSTSVT
+1290 L
-1305 IEDRIFGIGANN
+1305 
-1317 EVHNLDTGLMME
+1317 
-1329 HKDDGEYANIALIYH
+1329 
-1344 ADEHRFSIS
+1344 
-1353 YTQNTFTDDH
+1353 Q
-1363 ILHFEDANHRM
+1363 
-1374 LIDLRGNV
+1374 
-1382 EVQNTFTVDSTL
+1382 VQNNFTVDTTT
-1394 FHADSV
+1394 FHVDTV
-1400 TNRVGV
+1400 TERVGI

-1421 NVAVARSK
+1421 NVAVARCK
-1429 SSVVTDATNAT
+1429 SSVVTDGTDSGS
-1440 NKTSGAVTII
+1440 KTTGAVTII

-1456 GDIHA
+1456 KNIHA
-1461 TDVNFEAATLDSAT
+1461 KDVNFEAAILDSAT

-1497 VAGNIHATH
+1497 VSGNIHASN
-1506 VNFEDAEV
+1506 VNFEDAEI
-1514 DSLTVTGVTPTNSK
+1514 DSLTVTDTTPTNSK
-1528 TSGAVQIAGGL
+1528 TSGAVKIAGGL
-1539 GVVGAIYG
+1539 GVVGAIHG
-1547 SAVNFE
+1547 STVNFE

-1562 TDTTISTSTGSGA
+1562 TDTTISTSTSTGA
-1575 VTIAGGLGVTGNVY
+1575 AKVAGGLGVTGNVY
-1589 AAQYHGDGSQL
+1589 AAKFYGDGSTL

-1605 TLEDVANNGNTMSNV
+1605 RLEDVTNNGNTTSNT

-1632 SFVTTGKAGIK
+1632 SFVTKGKVGIK
-1643 TANPTYDLEVTGNSY
+1643 TATPTYDLEVTGNSY

-1684 EPDKTLHVQ
+1684 TPEKTLHVQ
-1693 GDIKFTGT
+1693 GDIKFNGT
-1701 LFEDDAPFVTS
+1701 LFDTNGEFVTS
-1712 PWVTTGT
+1712 PWVTTGS

-1739 VHVNGNVYVTSNIH
+1739 VHVNGNVYVSSNIH
-1753 AGPDAN
+1753 AGPNAN

-1773 TDDDHATF
+1773 SDDNHATF
-1781 AHFDHNSATNF
+1781 AHFGHNSSTNF

-1803 LNTPASQ
+1803 LNTPSSQ
-1810 HIRFSVAGTEKAR
+1810 HIRFSVHNEEKMR

-1863 YVSSNLTVGNN
+1863 FVSSNLTVGNN

-1898 VTTGIT
+1898 VGAGVT

-1938 SGGRKSGETPTKNI
+1938 SGGRKSGDTPTKNI

-1962 QTNTNPWSPTV
+1962 QTNTNPWNPTV
-1973 STTGNK
+1973 TTTGNK
-1979 VTLTTSSALDAQDGY
+1979 VTLTTSNALDAQDGY
-1994 DIFIEYMSSNSNGGV
+1994 DIFIEYMSSNSDGGV
-2009 VSVVE
+2009 VSVAERVGG
-2014 SGTTIETFGY
+2014 SSTTLATFGY

>member
-31 FNASEGEIDTP
+31 FNASEAEIDTP

-107 NAVTSVTTLSNVG
+107 NAVTSATTLSNVG
-120 ISNGL
+120 ISNSS

-137 VNQTASNTLRVLGS
+137 VNQTASNTVRILGS

-176 NTVIKD
+176 NTVIRD

-207 GSNIAMGYLESSN
+207 GSNIAVGYLESSN

-634 TLHVDTNKHFIGIET
+634 TLHVDTNKHFVGIET
-649 NFPDATLHLMGNAYI
+649 NFPDATLHVVGNTYI
-664 SEDLTVD
+664 LNDLTVDTDTFHVDSVNESVGVGTVSPDANLHVVGNVYVSSNLTVDTDTLHVDSVNHSIGIETKTPDANLHVVGNTYVSSNLTVD

-680 THSVGV
+680 THSVGI

-710 TDTLHVDSMTHSVGV
+710 TDTLHVDS
-725 ETTTPDANLHVVGN
+725 
-739 TYVSSNLT
+739 VS
-747 VDTNTLHVDSVTHSV
+747 
-762 GVETTTP
+762 
-769 DANLH
+769 
-774 VVGNVYVS
+774 
-782 DDLTVATDA
+782 
-791 LHVET
+791 
-796 GTQSVGLGTKV
+796 
-807 PDAKLHVVGN
+807 
-817 AYVSSN
+817 
-823 LTVDTDT
+823 
-830 FHVDAESK
+830 
-838 SIGLGTVNP
+838 
-847 NANLHVVGNVY
+847 
-858 VSSNLTVDT
+858 
-867 DTLHV
+867 
-872 DAMTHSIGIETKNP
+872 
-886 NANLHVVGN
+886 
-895 TYVSSNLTVDTNTLH
+895 
-910 VDALKHSVGIETL
+910 HSVGIETK

-950 DALKHSVGIETLTPS
+950 DVGNKSVGLGTVTPS
-965 ANLHVVGNAYVSS
+965 AELHVVGNVFV
-978 TMDIDGTL
+978 
-986 RLNHATTAL
+986 
-995 TTDLTSNVEVKLDQL
+995 TSNVSIADTTATSSKTTGALKVGGGL
-1010 NSVTIDGPLTDHL
+1010 
-1023 LVYDGTDWVNEY
+1023 
-1035 PMHTYIQ
+1035 
-1042 IRNDLNGVN
+1042 GV
-1051 IEAGDA
+1051 AGDIHA
-1057 VYVKGTHNSNILN
+1057 TNTYFEDATANSILVTDTTVTSSKTTGALRVSGGLGV
-1070 VGLALS
+1070 VGDIHATNTYFEDATANSILVTDTTVTSSKTTGAL
-1076 DSADTMPCI
+1076 I
-1085 GLSNQLLTPG
+1085 
-1095 QTGTAVAYGKAL
+1095 
-1107 SVVTEDFV
+1107 V
-1115 TGETVYVSNVVA
+1115 TGGLGITGAIHGSAVNVEGVEADSLHVTDTTSTTSKTTGAVRLAGGLGVAGNIHATHVNFEDVVADSLTIEDTTLSTSKTTGAVIVA
-1127 GGLSNVKPYNNDLIQ
+1127 GGIGVTDNVYASRFVGDGGLLSNIATNLQSISENGNTTSNIIQ
-1142 NVGVVTKIHE
+1142 FTGTETSFVSHSNVGI
-1152 SNGGVFVTGIGR
+1152 
-1164 ANDIPN
+1164 ANTEPN
-1170 APIVADETDINYVY
+1170 HTLSVGTNFY
-1184 VNNENND
+1184 VNED
-1191 LKKILPTNL
+1191 G
-1200 LTQLQTFEQVSAA
+1200 A
-1213 GNTVSN
+1213 NTVVVDGNVSVSSN
-1219 TMEFNNVTTGLVTV
+1219 LTL
-1233 ANVEV
+1233 
-1238 GSNISVTG
+1238 GSNIAIVGLSVDKFPIVGSTKFLEDSIITKSGPDRVISGGLQVTG
-1246 LVDPINKHLP
+1246 NIFQTGNVFVVD
-1256 MVGLDGFLEKS
+1256 S
-1267 PVYVTAGGKY
+1267 
-1277 VISAAEAEFLGNI
+1277 
-1290 TLSGNNTVVSSTSVT
+1290 NNTV
-1305 IEDRIFGIGANN
+1305 IQDRILTLANN
-1317 EVHNLDTGLMME
+1317 NTQTALDVGIIME
-1329 HKDDGEYANIALIYH
+1329 YPGHNIAIAHHGDESPERLSIGYTLNKH
-1344 ADEHRFSIS
+1344 TDTQIDADS
-1353 YTQNTFTDDH
+1353 NTITLDV
-1363 ILHFEDANHRM
+1363 L
-1374 LIDLRGNV
+1374 GNLQ
-1382 EVQNTFTVDSTL
+1382 VQNDFTVDTST
-1394 FHADSV
+1394 FHVDSV

-1406 LTATPAYTLD
+1406 LTAAPAYTLD

-1429 SSVVTDATNAT
+1429 SSVVTDGTDSGS
-1440 NKTSGAVTII
+1440 KTTGAVTII

-1456 GDIHA
+1456 KNIHA
-1461 TDVNFEAATLDSAT
+1461 KDVNFEAATLDSAT

-1497 VAGNIHATH
+1497 VAGNIHASN
-1506 VNFEDAEV
+1506 VNFEDAEI
-1514 DSLTVTGVTPTNSK
+1514 DSLTVTDGTPTNSK
-1528 TSGAVQIAGGL
+1528 TSGAVKIAGGL
-1539 GVVGAIYG
+1539 GVVGAIHG
-1547 SAVNFE
+1547 STVNFE

-1575 VTIAGGLGVTGNVY
+1575 VTVAGGIGVSGNVY
-1589 AAQYHGDGSQL
+1589 AAKFYGDGSTL

-1605 TLEDVANNGNTMSNV
+1605 RLEDVTNNGNTTSNT

-1632 SFVTTGKAGIK
+1632 SFVTTGKVGIK
-1643 TANPTYDLEVTGNSY
+1643 TATPVYDLQVTGNSY

-1712 PWVTTGT
+1712 PWVTTGS

-1739 VHVNGNVYVTSNIH
+1739 VHVNGNVYVSSNIH
-1753 AGPDAN
+1753 AGPNAN

-1773 TDDDHATF
+1773 SDDNHATF
-1781 AHFDHNSATNF
+1781 AHFGHNSSTNF
-1792 ALKQTATGPTH
+1792 ALKQTASGPTH
-1803 LNTPASQ
+1803 LNTPSSQ
-1810 HIRFSVAGTEKAR
+1810 HIRFSVHNEEKMR
-1823 ITGGGDL
+1823 ITGVGDL

-1849 TATPN
+1849 TATPS

-1889 KKTYSVSRT
+1889 KKTYSLSRT
-1898 VTTGIT
+1898 VGTGIT

-1919 ITAQLIDGDE
+1919 ITAQLIDDDE

-1973 STTGNK
+1973 TTTGNK
-1979 VTLTTSSALDAQDGY
+1979 VTLTTSNALDSGDGY

-2009 VSVVE
+2009 VSVAE

>member
-107 NAVTSVTTLSNVG
+107 NAITSATTLSNVG
-120 ISNGL
+120 ISNNL

-137 VNQTASNTLRVLGS
+137 VNQTASNTVRILGS

-176 NTVIKD
+176 NTVIRD

-207 GSNIAMGYLESSN
+207 GSNIALGYLESSN

-249 GQIFTESNVGVMNTN
+249 GQIFTESNVGIINTS
-264 PVHTLDVGSNLFVDE
+264 PIHTLDVGSNLFVDE

-322 ELHVVGNAYISSNLT
+322 ELHVVGNVYVTSNLT

-403 LGYRAGYDRQHSNSI
+403 LGYRAGYEHQQSNSV
-418 AIGYKSGSVTQAES
+418 AIGYQAGSVTQAES

-446 NSSIAIGE
+446 FNSIAVGK
-454 KAAYENQAAS
+454 KAAFQNQAAY

-473 GQDQLGNSIAIGK
+473 GQDQADNSIALGK

-540 GFNNTTTQN
+540 GFNNSTTQN

-564 LMYNADS
+564 LMYNAGS
-571 KEFTYGTTIHN
+571 KEFTYGNTIEN
-582 TVNVSN
+582 NVHISRN
-588 NFTVDTDTLFVDSVN
+588 LTVDTDTLFVDSFTE
-603 DSVGINNASPDANL
+603 SVGINNASPDANL

-634 TLHVDTNKHFIGIET
+634 TLHVDTNKHFVGIET

-671 TDTLHVDSV
+671 TDTLHVDSTTNSV
-680 THSVGV
+680 GIETKTPDANLHVVGNVYVSSNLTVDTDTFHVDTTTHSVGVETKTPDANLHVVGNTYVSSNLTVDTDTLHVDSLTHSVGV

-710 TDTLHVDSMTHSVGV
+710 TDTLHVDSLTHSVGV
-725 ETTTPDANLHVVGN
+725 ETKTPD
-739 TYVSSNLT
+739 
-747 VDTNTLHVDSVTHSV
+747 
-762 GVETTTP
+762 
-769 DANLH
+769 
-774 VVGNVYVS
+774 
-782 DDLTVATDA
+782 
-791 LHVET
+791 
-796 GTQSVGLGTKV
+796 
-807 PDAKLHVVGN
+807 
-817 AYVSSN
+817 
-823 LTVDTDT
+823 
-830 FHVDAESK
+830 
-838 SIGLGTVNP
+838 
-847 NANLHVVGNVY
+847 ANLHVVGNVY

-867 DTLHV
+867 NTLHV
-872 DAMTHSIGIETKNP
+872 DVGNKSVGLGTVTPSAE
-886 NANLHVVGN
+886 LHVVGN
-895 TYVSSNLTVDTNTLH
+895 VFVTSNVSIADTTATSSKTTGALKVAGGLGVVGDIHATNTYFEDATANSILVTDSTVSSSKTTGALKVTGGVGISGALFGSTAELDGITKVTNTTVTNSKTTGALIVTGGLGITGAIHGSAVNVEGVEADSIHVTNTTSTTSKTTGAVRLAGGLGVAGNIHATHVNFEDVVADSLTIEDTTLSTSKTTGSVIVAGGIGVTDNVYASRFVGDGGLLSNIATNLQSISENGNTTSNIIQFTGTETSFVSHSNVGIANTEPGHTLSVGTNFYVNEDGANTVVVDGNVSVSSNLTLGSNIAIVGLSVDKFPIVGSTKFLEDSIITKSGPDIIISGGLQVTGNIFQTGNVFVVDSNNTVIQDRILTLANNNTQT
-910 VDALKHSVGIETL
+910 ALDVGIIMEYPGHNIAIAHHGDESPERLSIGYTL
-923 TPDANLHVV
+923 NKHTDTQIDADSNTVTLDVLGNLQVQ
-932 GNTYISSNL
+932 NDF
-941 TVDTNTLHV
+941 TVDTSTFHV
-950 DALKHSVGIETLTPS
+950 DSV
-965 ANLHVVGNAYVSS
+965 N
-978 TMDIDGTL
+978 
-986 RLNHATTAL
+986 
-995 TTDLTSNVEVKLDQL
+995 
-1010 NSVTIDGPLTDHL
+1010 
-1023 LVYDGTDWVNEY
+1023 
-1035 PMHTYIQ
+1035 
-1042 IRNDLNGVN
+1042 
-1051 IEAGDA
+1051 
-1057 VYVKGTHNSNILN
+1057 
-1070 VGLALS
+1070 
-1076 DSADTMPCI
+1076 
-1085 GLSNQLLTPG
+1085 
-1095 QTGTAVAYGKAL
+1095 
-1107 SVVTEDFV
+1107 
-1115 TGETVYVSNVVA
+1115 
-1127 GGLSNVKPYNNDLIQ
+1127 
-1142 NVGVVTKIHE
+1142 
-1152 SNGGVFVTGIGR
+1152 
-1164 ANDIPN
+1164 
-1170 APIVADETDINYVY
+1170 
-1184 VNNENND
+1184 
-1191 LKKILPTNL
+1191 
-1200 LTQLQTFEQVSAA
+1200 
-1213 GNTVSN
+1213 
-1219 TMEFNNVTTGLVTV
+1219 
-1233 ANVEV
+1233 
-1238 GSNISVTG
+1238 
-1246 LVDPINKHLP
+1246 
-1256 MVGLDGFLEKS
+1256 
-1267 PVYVTAGGKY
+1267 
-1277 VISAAEAEFLGNI
+1277 
-1290 TLSGNNTVVSSTSVT
+1290 
-1305 IEDRIFGIGANN
+1305 
-1317 EVHNLDTGLMME
+1317 
-1329 HKDDGEYANIALIYH
+1329 
-1344 ADEHRFSIS
+1344 
-1353 YTQNTFTDDH
+1353 
-1363 ILHFEDANHRM
+1363 
-1374 LIDLRGNV
+1374 
-1382 EVQNTFTVDSTL
+1382 
-1394 FHADSV
+1394 
-1400 TNRVGV
+1400 NRVGV
-1406 LTATPAYTLD
+1406 LTAAPAYTLD
-1416 VHGNS
+1416 IHGNS

-1429 SSVVTDATNAT
+1429 SSVVTDGTDASS
-1440 NKTSGAVTII
+1440 KTTGAVTII

-1456 GDIHA
+1456 KNIHA
-1461 TDVNFEAATLDSAT
+1461 KDVNFEAAILDSAT

-1497 VAGNIHATH
+1497 VSGNIHASN
-1506 VNFEDAEV
+1506 VNFEDAEI
-1514 DSLTVTGVTPTNSK
+1514 DSLTVTDGTSTNSK
-1528 TSGAVQIAGGL
+1528 TSGAVKIAGGL
-1539 GVVGAIYG
+1539 GVVGAIHG

-1562 TDTTISTSTGSGA
+1562 TDTTISTSTSTGA
-1575 VTIAGGLGVTGNVY
+1575 AKVAGGLGVTGNVY
-1589 AAQYHGDGSQL
+1589 AAKFYGDGSTL

-1605 TLEDVANNGNTMSNV
+1605 TLGAVVANGNTTSNTV
-1620 IQFNNNQSLYDT
+1620 QFTNTNTGIIT
-1632 SFVTTGKAGIK
+1632 SGKIGVK
-1643 TANPTYDLEVTGNSY
+1643 TATPVYDLEVTGNSY

-1684 EPDKTLHVQ
+1684 TPEKTLHVQ
-1693 GDIKFTGT
+1693 GDIKFNGT
-1701 LFEDDAPFVTS
+1701 LFDTNGEFVTS
-1712 PWVTTGT
+1712 PWVTTGS

-1823 ITGGGDL
+1823 LTGVGDL

-1849 TATPN
+1849 TATPS

-1898 VTTGIT
+1898 VTTGVT

-1962 QTNTNPWSPTV
+1962 QTNTNPWNPTV
-1973 STTGNK
+1973 TTTGNK
-1979 VTLTTSSALDAQDGY
+1979 VTLTTSNALDAQDGY
-1994 DIFIEYMSSNSNGGV
+1994 DIFIEYMSSNSNGSV
-2009 VSVVE
+2009 VSVAERVG
-2014 SGTTIETFGY
+2014 GTSTTLATFGY